1 MRHISSCKQ
10 SLRHPKTDLR
20 QTTAVVLLDRCHCVG
35 EMKAS
40 VRARPRALL
49 SKHSVG
55 RRCWSSRPSLRDRL
69 SQLVALS
76 CMSKQQYVL

>member
-1 MRHISSCKQ
+1 MRHVSLFNQ
-10 SLRHPKTDLR
+10 SLRDPKTDLR

-35 EMKAS
+35 EVEAS

-49 SKHSVG
+49 SRHSVG
-55 RRCWSSRPSLRDRL
+55 RRCWSSRPSSRDRL

-76 CMSKQQYVL
+76 CMSKQQYLL